1 MIASMAG
8 IRDMLSSSL
17 VFGSIFAAS
26 LLLFLFKGYQERR
39 RAIKLRQQGF
49 VSRSELDGGMS
60 ADLICQSMPPH
71 HPIFGH
77 LFILADIMS
86 KLPKDA
92 HSHYLP
98 DRLRRAYPEM
108 GPIFYLD
115 AWPFITLTLVVASPA
130 TLAQITTEHV
140 LPKFPAIK
148 DFLYP
153 LANGSDLVSMDGQE
167 WKYWRDMFNP
177 GFSASHLMTLVPDI
191 VKETKVFLD
200 VLNDQAMKQDI
211 FRMKNLTD
219 NLAMDVI
226 GKVVL

>member
-1 MIASMAG
+1 MID
-8 IRDMLSSSL
+8 IRVVSSSWL
-17 VFGSIFAAS
+17 VFAFVAVAS
-26 LLLFLFKGYQERR
+26 FVLFLLKGYQERR

-49 VSRSELDGGMS
+49 VSRRELYTCMHS
-60 ADLICQSMPPH
+60 DLTCQSMPPH

-77 LFILADIMS
+77 LFILTSIMS

-92 HSHYLP
+92 HPHYLA
-98 DRLRRAYPEM
+98 DQLRRTYPDM

-153 LANGSDLVSMDGQE
+153 LANGNDLVSMDGQE

-191 VKETKVFLD
+191 VKETVVFLD
-200 VLNDQAMKQDI
+200 ILSGHATKQDV